1 MDASICNGQFYTF
14 GSQTLTTGGT
24 YTNTV
29 TAANGC
35 DSVVTLNLSV
45 IPTYNVTT
53 QASILFGN
61 SYTLGNQVLT
71 VCGNYSHVFQSVSGC
86 DSTVNLILTVISP
99 NVTIGSATTCAG
111 DTVSIPVQILN
122 GNAIGAISLA
132 INYNNANL
140 AFIGASDINPS
151 VSSSIIVNAGIF
163 NGQSQVR
170 AGWFD
175 INPISLNGLLFNLK
189 FLASAS
195 SPLDFDLI
203 TPDICEIADE
213 NAVAIPGTSF
223 SNGSVT
229 ATPLSTSSID
239 ASICDGQSY
248 SFGSQTLTTGG
259 TYTNTLTTAN
269 GCDSVVTLNLS
280 VFPTYSVTTQASILF
295 GNSYTLGNQVLTVG
309 GNYSQVFQ
317 SVSGCDSTVNLLLTV
332 ISPNVTIGNA
342 TTCAGDTVSI
352 PVQIL
357 NGNAIGAI

>member
-1 MDASICNGQFYTF
+1 MDASICDGQSYTF

-71 VCGNYSHVFQSVSGC
+71 VGGNYSQVFQSVSGC

-259 TYTNTLTTAN
+259 TYTNTVAAAN
-269 GCDSVVTLNLS
+269 GCDSVVTLNL
-280 VFPTYSVTTQASILF
+280 TILP
-295 GNSYTLGNQVLTVG
+295 NS
-309 GNYSQVFQ
+309 
-317 SVSGCDSTVNLLLTV
+317 
-332 ISPNVTIGNA
+332 
-342 TTCAGDTVSI
+342 
-352 PVQIL
+352 
-357 NGNAIGAI
+357 